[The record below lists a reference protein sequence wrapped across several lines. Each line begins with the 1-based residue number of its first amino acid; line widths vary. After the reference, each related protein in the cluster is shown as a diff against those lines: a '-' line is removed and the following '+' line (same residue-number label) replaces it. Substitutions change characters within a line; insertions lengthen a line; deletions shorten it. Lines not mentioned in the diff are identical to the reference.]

1 MLICYYIALQEQYG
15 ILPHYYFQI
24 MSQPFGGNIYF
35 LSEWMK
41 YCGENS
47 RGPPL
52 EMPLFFIH
60 LCKFFK
66 AAAFVTFPLV
76 FQPEII
82 SLSLKGMSSHLKKIS
97 LISSLYYSY
106 SCTSLISPLGFMLLY
121 VWLISLSLTVY
132 LWIGHYDS
140 PNICLNSGIVT

>member
-15 ILPHYYFQI
+15 IIPHYYFQI
-24 MSQPFGGNIYF
+24 MSQLIGGNIYF

-66 AAAFVTFPLV
+66 AAVFMTFPLV

-82 SLSLKGMSSHLKKIS
+82 SLSKACHHIKKNTS

-106 SCTSLISPLGFMLLY
+106 SCTSLISPFGFMLLS
-121 VWLISLSLTVY
+121 VWFISLSLTVY
-132 LWIGHYDS
+132 LWIGYYDS